1 MTPAI
6 PLVFP
11 ATDGATVAIF
21 QRLLLVALLAGL
33 TTGLLTAIAHHS
45 LTVPLILQAERYETS
60 ASHEHHQHEPAWQP
74 ADGWQRSLF
83 TAFSDVMTAMGFA
96 LVLGAIWLW
105 RGAPRALPQA
115 LLWGL
120 AGYASFVLAPGLGL
134 PAELPGADAGPLA
147 TRQIWW
153 LASAFATAA
162 GLALL
167 VFGRGWLGRFV
178 AVGLLLV
185 PHLIG
190 APQVVAENTAL
201 PVGLHG
207 QFIRAVLAV
216 GLLFWLML
224 AASTAHF
231 FKRVERDAR

>member
-1 MTPAI
+1 M
-6 PLVFP
+6 
-11 ATDGATVAIF
+11 
-21 QRLLLVALLAGL
+21 LLVALLAGL
-33 TTGLLTAIAHHS
+33 STGLLTALAHHG
-45 LTVPLILQAERYETS
+45 LTVPLILQAEVYETS
-60 ASHEHHQHEPAWQP
+60 ASDDHHKHDHEPAWQP

-83 TAFSDVMTAMGFA
+83 ITFGDVMTAMGSA

-105 RGAPRALPQA
+105 RGPPRALPHA

-147 TRQIWW
+147 ARQIWW
-153 LASAFATAA
+153 LASAFATAG

-167 VFGRGWLGRFV
+167 VFGRRWIWRIA

-190 APQVVAENTAL
+190 APQAVAENAAL
-201 PVGLHG
+201 PLGLHG
-207 QFIRAVLAV
+207 EFIRAVLAV

-231 FKRVERDAR
+231 FKRVERYAK